1 MWLPTSGTRSY
12 KNSLLDNIKKLTFE
26 ILTPKGEQIYIFDS
40 DGKVINPTD
49 ESNKCLY
56 ECVNDNIQVNL
67 ALVFGVVENELNTN
81 TKFEY

>member
-26 ILTPKGEQIYIFDS
+26 ILTPKGELLYIFDS
-40 DGKVINPTD
+40 SGKVINPADDT
-49 ESNKCLY
+49 NPCLY
-56 ECVNDNIQVNL
+56 DCVNENIQINL